1 MKQFAP
7 ILFVILLITNVSF
20 SQNATSQKPVKKV
33 VTSKITKDPKTGK
46 VVKTITTVTTHDVVL
61 DPGHQVSNT
70 KPAVSQPV
78 KKTPVVAKQP
88 VKVVAKKP
96 VAKPKVVVVAKKP
109 APAAKV
115 IAAKPKPAVVP
126 KEDESGSIFSNPADN
141 SAKNVEKPVEVVV
154 IEEKSEINTPYKA
167 SNTVTK
173 TTATEKPKTPTKVF
187 KESKSINHVNK
198 TYLGI
203 RGGANF
209 AKVANVMSL
218 TSLLS
223 TNENYKI
230 GLTGGVFLNHEFS
243 KVFSIQPEVNFSQ
256 QGYDISDGFDSET
269 LYNQA
274 INLPILLKVAIGGS
288 RIKGFVNAG
297 PYAGYLLNSK
307 TVKAFG
313 EQKVTNYVDFD
324 QESGSVYTTNRVDY
338 GAQAGAG
345 IQVNLG
351 GPKLELEARYN
362 YGFADPVTYTGT
374 KPSYIGET
382 GRNRILTGTIG
393 LMFPLGRK

>member
-1 MKQFAP
+1 MKKFAP
-7 ILFVILLITNVSF
+7 ILFVVLLITNLSF
-20 SQNATSQKPVKKV
+20 SQSTTIPKTVKKV

-61 DPGHQVSNT
+61 DPGRQVAPA
-70 KPAVSQPV
+70 KPAVNQPV
-78 KKTPVVAKQP
+78 KKAVVVQKQP
-88 VKVVAKKP
+88 VKVVTKKP
-96 VAKPKVVVVAKKP
+96 VAKPKAVVAVKKP
-109 APAAKV
+109 APQPKV
-115 IAAKPKPAVVP
+115 VAVKPKAAVV
-126 KEDESGSIFSNPADN
+126 KNDDNGSIFSNPADN
-141 SAKNVEKPVEVVV
+141 SAKSNEKPVEEKV
-154 IEEKSEINTPYKA
+154 IEEKSEINNPYKA

-173 TTATEKPKTPTKVF
+173 TTTTEKPKTPTKVF
-187 KESKSINHVNK
+187 KESKSTNHINR
-198 TYLGI
+198 TYLGV

-209 AKVANVMSL
+209 AKVGNVMSL
-218 TSLLS
+218 TTLLS
-223 TNENYKI
+223 ATENYKI
-230 GLTGGVFLNHEFS
+230 GLTGGLFLNHEFS

-274 INLPILLKVAIGGS
+274 INVPILLKVAIGGS

-313 EQKVTNYVDFD
+313 EQKVTNYVNFD
-324 QESGSVYTTNRVDY
+324 QESGNVFTTNRVDY
-338 GAQAGAG
+338 GLQTGAG

-351 GPKLELEARYN
+351 GPKLEVEARYN
-362 YGFADPVTYTGT
+362 YGFADPVKYTGT